1 MDDAEFYDSDN
12 VDEDLEAKLY
22 SFVYFDQ
29 EEIRVPSPQTDSSK
43 LDSSCQEPTDTN
55 LAQDPALRT
64 PLPTATSR
72 DVGTPFSWSFP
83 PGIEKGVTSLS
94 SVADAIYLTLTGELP
109 PSVREL
115 HVMKSGRT
123 PRNNKPIAS
132 TKQLLSFD
140 DDINVTPNRSQ
151 ETGNNA
157 HLSDTSSMVS
167 SSKSEENVSFTVSSN
182 SESDDS
188 DHLDSSEV
196 DVPDIILGVSD
207 PSKGDFI
214 ANGDSASVIADM
226 LRNTSSEPENWYLDV
241 GDRIPLSVRNRR
253 YCDNYQNDSC
263 RICFA
268 KGHLAF
274 ECWRKGPVCFL
285 CGRDGHLG
293 YKCPN
298 KYCSVCLS
306 PGHRNSNC
314 PQRNRMEATIC
325 KRCQQPGHTSN
336 LCSELWRQYRATT
349 HHGKPVILKQTSP
362 RRKSCCNCGRQGHT
376 SNDCRCPPF
385 SGASL
390 VKTSI
395 RVYDKHNVYAQR
407 RAVDPSRTLKK
418 VGRRMPRHSQRHENG
433 SSVLIAGKRSSTS
446 ELEHICFKKKP
457 KIVKRNLTKT
467 KRQDDTHGLS
477 KLEVKKRRRLEKAE
491 RRVERKLFEQVLHQ
505 AGSTRKVRKA
515 SLQSLSGFDEPEY
528 CPFNSS
534 LKFRHSLPPKLCG
547 QTR

>member
-274 ECWRKGPVCFL
+274 ECWR
-285 CGRDGHLG
+285 
-293 YKCPN
+293 
-298 KYCSVCLS
+298 
-306 PGHRNSNC
+306 
-314 PQRNRMEATIC
+314 
-325 KRCQQPGHTSN
+325 
-336 LCSELWRQYRATT
+336 
-349 HHGKPVILKQTSP
+349 
-362 RRKSCCNCGRQGHT
+362 
-376 SNDCRCPPF
+376 DCRCPPF

-547 QTR
+547 QTRYPDGNPSGDSGNTR